1 MATRIFDTP
10 INTNDQSFERVLGAG
25 LPVAALFWSGAQ
37 LDSALNDALN
47 QAARDDSGKI
57 IIAKVKTDDNP
68 MVTQKYAVGAT
79 PTLVTWR
86 DDKVFQRAVQPTPTE
101 IRKQIDYLLGRAT
114 PPQTPPSPQPS
125 ATAATDGKPAKVTDA
140 SFVQDVMQSPVPVI
154 TDFWAAWCGPC
165 RMIAPAL
172 EKIAQDYAGRVKIAK
187 LNVDENPRTAQ
198 QFQVQSIPTLL
209 LVKNGRVVDRLV
221 GALPEGQLRA
231 AADRLTRA

>member
-25 LPVAALFWSGAQ
+25 LPIAALFWSGAQ

-47 QAARDDSGKI
+47 QAARDDAGKL

-68 MVTQKYAVGAT
+68 MVTQKYAIGAT

-86 DDKVFQRAVQPTPTE
+86 DDKVIQRAVQPTSAE
-101 IRKQIDYLLGRAT
+101 IRKQIDYVLGRAT
-114 PPQTPPSPQPS
+114 PPLTPPAPQPS
-125 ATAATDGKPAKVTDA
+125 AAAATDGKPVKVTDA
-140 SFVQDVMQSPVPVI
+140 SFGQEVMHSPVPVI
-154 TDFWAAWCGPC
+154 ADFWAAWCGPC

-172 EKIAQDYAGRVKIAK
+172 ENIARDYAGRVKIAK

-198 QFQVQSIPTLL
+198 EYQAHSIPMLL
-209 LVKNGRVVDRLV
+209 LVKNGRVVDRIV

-231 AADRLTRA
+231 AADRLVRA